1 MEQKLPRWIDIG
13 LLPVINILA
22 AFIVAGV
29 IIALIGENP
38 FAALAVLVKGAFFY
52 KGALGYTLFY
62 ELILFLPDLLS
73 LLPFMPHYS
82 ISAVK
87 VRQW

>member
-1 MEQKLPRWIDIG
+1 MEQELPRWIDIG

-38 FAALAVLVKGAFFY
+38 FAALSVLVKGAFFY
-52 KGALGYTLFY
+52 KGALGTCSFNS
-62 ELILFLPDLLS
+62 F
-73 LLPFMPHYS
+73 
-82 ISAVK
+82 
-87 VRQW
+87 

>member
-38 FAALAVLVKGAFFY
+38 FAALSVLVKGAASADLSAIVT
-52 KGALGYTLFY
+52 GLSSA
-62 ELILFLPDLLS
+62 LLS
-73 LLPFMPHYS
+73 M
-82 ISAVK
+82 VK
-87 VRQW
+87 V